1 MSNGVSIPIAEHFEE
16 LSDPRMERTKKH
28 RLLDIVLLSICAVIA
43 GAEGWEDIEEFGKQK
58 MEWLKRFLE
67 LPNGIPS
74 HDTISRVFRLIKPAE
89 FRKCFLSWTQSL
101 QEKLGLKQV
110 AIDGKTLR
118 GSHDRRSMKGALHV
132 VSAWCTENNLVFG
145 QEAVGE
151 KSNEITAIPKLLEL
165 LDLKGA
171 IVSIDAI
178 GCQKAI
184 AQQIVNAEAD
194 FVLSVKDNQP
204 KLHTALHEH
213 FLEIFETEE
222 LAAAGVRKLIRH
234 DNSHGRTVERQYFIA
249 PVPDTEAWA
258 EFRAAW
264 PGLRS
269 IGMVITLSTRDGK
282 ETSGVRYYITSLE
295 PRVKQFAQA
304 VRSHWGIENSLHW
317 VLDVS
322 FGEDHSRIRKD
333 HAPENFGLLRRL
345 ALTLIQ
351 RDRSPGSVRRKRK
364 RAAWNDKELLKIIL
378 GKT

>member
-1 MSNGVSIPIAEHFEE
+1 MSNGVSIPIAEHFAE
-16 LSDPRMERTKKH
+16 LSDPRIERTKFH
-28 RLLDIVLLSICAVIA
+28 GLLDIVLLSICAVIA

-74 HDTISRVFRLIKPAE
+74 HDTISRVFWLIKPVE
-89 FRKCFLSWTQSL
+89 FRRCFLSWTQSL

-110 AIDGKTLR
+110 AVDGKTLR
-118 GSHDRRSMKGALHV
+118 RSHDRRSMKGALHI

-145 QEAVGE
+145 QEAVDE

-165 LDLKGA
+165 LELKGT

-184 AQQIVNAEAD
+184 AQQIVDAEAD
-194 FVLSVKDNQP
+194 YVLSVKDNQP
-204 KLHTALHEH
+204 KLHAALHEH
-213 FLEIFETEE
+213 FLTIFETEE
-222 LAAAGVRKLIRH
+222 FAAAGVRKQIQK
-234 DNSHGRTVERQYFIA
+234 DNTHGRTVERQYFIA
-249 PVPDTEAWA
+249 PVPEGW
-258 EFRAAW
+258 EELRAVW
-264 PGLRS
+264 PGIRS
-269 IGMVITLSTRDGK
+269 IGMVITLSKRDGK
-282 ETSGVRYYITSLE
+282 ETSGVRYYISSLE

-304 VRSHWGIENSLHW
+304 VRSHWEVENSLHW

-322 FGEDHSRIRKD
+322 MNEDQCRIRKD
-333 HAPENFGLLRRL
+333 HGPENFGLLRRL
-345 ALTLIQ
+345 ALTLLN
-351 RDRSPGSVRRKRK
+351 RDKSPGSIRRKRK

>member
-1 MSNGVSIPIAEHFEE
+1 MSNGVSIPIAEHFAEIA
-16 LSDPRMERTKKH
+16 DPRIERTKRH
-28 RLLDIVLLSICAVIA
+28 LLLDIVLLSICAVIA

-67 LPNGIPS
+67 LPNRIPS

-110 AIDGKTLR
+110 AVDGKTLR
-118 GSHDRRSMKGALHV
+118 RSHDRRSMKGALHV

-145 QEAVGE
+145 QEAVSE

-184 AQQIVNAEAD
+184 AQQIVDAEAD
-194 FVLSVKDNQP
+194 YVLSVKDNQP
-204 KLHTALHEH
+204 KLHAALHER
-213 FLEIFETEE
+213 FLKIFETEE
-222 LAAAGVRKLIRH
+222 FAAADVRKLILNDH
-234 DNSHGRTVERQYFIA
+234 THGRTVQRQYFIA
-249 PVPDTEAWA
+249 PVPEDWE
-258 EFRAAW
+258 ELRAVW
-264 PGLRS
+264 PGMQS
-269 IGMVITLSTRDGK
+269 IGMVITLSKRNGK
-282 ETSGVRYYITSLE
+282 ETSGVRYYISSLE
-295 PRVKQFAQA
+295 ARVKQFAQA
-304 VRSHWGIENSLHW
+304 VRSHWEIENSLHW

-322 FGEDHSRIRKD
+322 FNEDQCRIRKD
-333 HAPENFGLLRRL
+333 HGPENFGLLRRL
-345 ALTLIQ
+345 ALTLLN
-351 RDRSPGSVRRKRK
+351 RDRSPGSIRRKRK

-378 GKT
+378 GTT